1 MNENVFKIILFFII
15 LYLLHDY
22 INLIENNNNNNS
34 LKNSNNQIY
43 YYENKLNENDYF
55 ENFENKTHQSND
67 SFDKQYVTFYD
78 FINDLKKYHKVELD
92 LLDEK
97 NIFFHKDK
105 NSIKILD
112 AGSGLGVM
120 SDYLQKKGYDLTCV
134 DKSESFI
141 KKAELNNVFNRYI
154 LGNLENTK
162 LFDNN
167 EFNIILSDYDSFYF
181 NSYASMINIL
191 KNYYLWLKDDG
202 FVIFYLM
209 NNKYLDPSP
218 RDYSQFYFDD
228 KGNKHSLTYFDG
240 FSHNSWFKKDNVVK
254 NKYLYYEKIMMEK
267 SKKTRIKITPYN
279 IPDRGDL
286 LKMITNNGFKIIQF
300 INIPNTSEYEIIIF
314 VKNKKV

>member
-1 MNENVFKIILFFII
+1 MNENTFKLILFFII
-15 LYLLHDY
+15 LYFLYDY
-22 INLIENNNNNNS
+22 INLIENNNNNS
-34 LKNSNNQIY
+34 LKHGINQIY
-43 YYENKLNENDYF
+43 YYENKLNDNNSF
-55 ENFENKTHQSND
+55 ENFENMTHQSND
-67 SFDKQYVTFYD
+67 HYDNQYVSFYD
-78 FINDLKKYHKVELD
+78 FIFDLKKYHKIELD
-92 LLDEK
+92 ILDQN
-97 NIFFHKDK
+97 NIFYHKDK

-120 SDYLQKKGYDLTCV
+120 SDFLQKKGYDLTCV

-167 EFNIILSDYDSFYF
+167 YFNIILSDYDSFYL
-181 NSYASMINIL
+181 NNYASMINIL
-191 KNYYLWLKDDG
+191 KNYYLWLKNDG
-202 FVIFYLM
+202 FIIFYLM

-228 KGNKHSLTYFDG
+228 KGNKHSLTYFEG

-254 NKYLYYEKIMMEK
+254 NKYLYHEKIMMEK
-267 SKKTRIKITPYN
+267 SKKSRIKITSYN
-279 IPDRGDL
+279 IPDRSEL

-300 INIPNTSEYEIIIF
+300 INIPNTSEYEILILI
-314 VKNKKV
+314 KNKKV